1 MAQRVTQKAIETGVY
16 HGYVFTFLL
25 ALSFQLIGHWAFMII
40 AGLVGGVTVKRFRHA
55 FIAGFLG
62 VATAWSIIF
71 LFLNTFAQAYLIG
84 EFFAALIGLPGF
96 GRWIVSLS
104 ILIGG
109 LLGASGAIVGRA
121 VVELADEIRFEDSD
135 IISHDTM

>member
-16 HGYVFTFLL
+16 HGYILTFLL
-25 ALSFQLIGHWAFMII
+25 ALPLQLLGHWALMIL
-40 AGLVGGVTVKRFRHA
+40 AGLVGGVTVKKYRNA
-55 FIAGFLG
+55 VIAGFLG
-62 VATAWSIIF
+62 VGTAWAIIF
-71 LFLNTFAQAYLIG
+71 LFLNTFAQAYAIG

-96 GRWIVSLS
+96 GRAIVSIS

-121 VVELADEIRFEDSD
+121 IIELLQDVRLEALTD
-135 IISHDTM
+135 